1 MTQFLLSVLIPV
13 FNEEKN
19 IGPLLSRLL
28 PIIERYNYEV
38 IFISDGSVDG
48 TRDKILAAAHKNSR
62 IKYLGF
68 YRNFGHQ
75 MALSCG
81 YLEAKGDCVVSIDAD
96 LQDPPELIHD
106 MVEKW
111 QKGSKV
117 VYAKRQARDVDTYF
131 KKQTAAM
138 FYRLINFLS
147 ETPIPEEVGDY
158 RLLDK
163 EVVAYLNNLPEHSRF
178 LRGLVAWG
186 GYPAEYVY
194 FKRERRHAG
203 VTNYTLSRMVNFAL
217 DGIISFST
225 KPLRIASYVGFI
237 SAGVGFAGILY
248 AVIGKL
254 LLPSHWVSGW
264 TALFVGIM
272 FVGGVQLMT
281 IGIIGEYISR
291 IYTEIQRRP
300 HYLVKER
307 INL

>member
-19 IGPLLSRLL
+19 IDPLLSRLL

-38 IFISDGSVDG
+38 IFISDGSRDG
-48 TRDKILAAAHKNSR
+48 TREKILAAAHKNPR

-75 MALSCG
+75 LALTCG

-117 VYAKRQARDVDTYF
+117 VYAKRQSREVDTYF
-131 KKQTAAM
+131 KKQTAAL

-194 FKRERRHAG
+194 FKREKRHSG
-203 VTNYTLSRMVNFAL
+203 ETHYTISRMLNFAL

-225 KPLRIASYVGFI
+225 KPLRIASYVGFL
-237 SAGVGFAGILY
+237 SAGVGFMGIIY
-248 AVIGKL
+248 AIVGKL
-254 LLPSHWVSGW
+254 LLPSHMVTGW
-264 TALFVGIM
+264 TALFVGVM

-291 IYTEIQRRP
+291 IYTEIQKRP
-300 HYLVKER
+300 HFLVKER

>member
-19 IGPLLSRLL
+19 IRPLLSRLL
-28 PIIERYNYEV
+28 PVIERYDYEV
-38 IFISDGSVDG
+38 IFISDGSTDG
-48 TRDKILAAAHKNSR
+48 TREQIAEAIQKNPR

-81 YLEAKGDCVVSIDAD
+81 YAEARGNCVVSIDAD
-96 LQDPPELIHD
+96 LQDPPEIIHQ

-111 QKGSKV
+111 QTGSKV
-117 VYAKRQARDVDTYF
+117 VYAKRQTRDVDTYF
-131 KKQTAAM
+131 KKQTASL

-147 ETPIPEEVGDY
+147 ETPIPVEVGDY
-158 RLLDK
+158 RLLDRA
-163 EVVAYLNNLPEHSRF
+163 VVDYLNKLPERARF

-194 FKRERRHAG
+194 FKREKRHSG
-203 VTNYTLSRMVNFAL
+203 ETHYTLSRMFNFAM

-225 KPLRIASYVGFI
+225 KPLRIASYLGFI
-237 SAGVGFAGILY
+237 SAGVGFLGIIY
-248 AVIGKL
+248 AIIGKY
-254 LLPSHWVSGW
+254 LLPSQWVTGW

-272 FVGGVQLMT
+272 FVGGVQLLT

-291 IYTEIQRRP
+291 IYVEIQSRP
-300 HYLVKER
+300 HYLIKER
-307 INL
+307 LNI